1 MSKSDRLKNARISA
15 GFSSGAEAA
24 RALGV
29 SIPTYNSHESATRDF
44 SDQYAL
50 KYARRFKV
58 PVEWLVFGIEGGSA
72 PQSGN
77 GDHKLDTE
85 LLATIIVAV
94 DEVIAED
101 QISDLDSLA
110 KAEHIAEMYRQ
121 ASDGKLEL
129 NSQELIKFVTKFEFA
144 KGSSASAQ
152 DS

>member
-44 SDQYAL
+44 NDQYAL

-85 LLATIIVAV
+85 LLATIIAAV
-94 DEVIAED
+94 DEVITED
-101 QISDLDSLA
+101 QITDLDNLA
-110 KAEHIAEMYRQ
+110 KAEHISEMYRQ
-121 ASDGKLEL
+121 VSDGKLEL
-129 NSQELIKFVTKFEFA
+129 GDHNNIRTVTKFEFGKIGA
-144 KGSSASAQ
+144 K
-152 DS
+152 